1 MRVRTPVKT
10 IRGAAAWVD
19 RVGLA
24 ALFPGADLVLPS
36 LWQAVSGRLE
46 LEWAKRAED
55 GSFLSFTPEMDKVW
69 RWKDELPERRLVCA
83 GKHLGRWSALV
94 APRLLAP
101 LYALTGRAG
110 TPHDFRDA
118 ELGGLDRELAVAV
131 LAEGPAT
138 APELRALVGAD
149 KRPVDAAVL
158 RLQRT
163 LVLTN
168 ARLVEQEQGW
178 GAIAVDLVAR
188 RWREHVHAL
197 PSPDEARRTLG
208 RTVLT
213 SSGEL
218 SAADLGGALGWR
230 LKPARELLDGLVE
243 SGEAARREEHGIVL
257 WRTKS

>member
-1 MRVRTPVKT
+1 VKTRTPVKT

-46 LEWAKRAED
+46 LEWAVRGED
-55 GSFLSFTPEMDKVW
+55 GSFVSFTPEMDKLW

-110 TPHDFRDA
+110 APEDFRGA
-118 ELGGLDRELAVAV
+118 ELGGLDLELAEAV

-158 RLQRT
+158 RLQRA

-168 ARLVEQEQGW
+168 ARLVEQDQGW
-178 GAIAVDLVAR
+178 GAIAVDLVTR
-188 RWREHVHAL
+188 RWRDHVRGL
-197 PSPDEARRTLG
+197 PAPDEARRTLG
-208 RTVLT
+208 RTVLA
-213 SSGEL
+213 SAGEL

-230 LKPARELLDGLVE
+230 LKPARELLDELAE
-243 SGEAARREEHGIVL
+243 RGEAGRREEHGIVL
-257 WRTKS
+257 WRTKP

>member
-1 MRVRTPVKT
+1 VNRRTPVET

-46 LEWAKRAED
+46 LDWAVRGED

-69 RWKDELPERRLVCA
+69 RWKDELPERGLACA

-110 TPHDFRDA
+110 TAEDFRDA
-118 ELGGLDRELAVAV
+118 GLGGLDLELAEAV
-131 LAEGPAT
+131 LAEGAAT
-138 APELRALVGAD
+138 APELRSLVGAD

-158 RLQRT
+158 RLQRA

-188 RWREHVHAL
+188 RWPEHLRTL
-197 PSPDEARRTLG
+197 PAPDEARRTLG
-208 RTVLT
+208 LTVLA

-230 LKPARELLDGLVE
+230 LKAARELLEELAGR
-243 SGEAARREEHGIVL
+243 GAAARREEHGLVL
-257 WRTKS
+257 WRTMS

>member
-1 MRVRTPVKT
+1 MKTRTPVKT

-46 LEWAKRAED
+46 LDWAVRGED
-55 GSFLSFTPEMDKVW
+55 GSFVSFTPEMDKLW
-69 RWKDELPERRLVCA
+69 RWKDELPERGLVCA

-110 TPHDFRDA
+110 APEDFRGA
-118 ELGGLDRELAVAV
+118 ELGGLDLELAEAV

-158 RLQRT
+158 RLQRA

-168 ARLVEQEQGW
+168 ARLVEQDQGW
-178 GAIAVDLVAR
+178 GAIAVDLLTR
-188 RWREHVHAL
+188 RWREHLRGL
-197 PSPDEARRTLG
+197 PVADEARRTLG
-208 RTVLT
+208 RTVLA

-230 LKPARELLDGLVE
+230 LEPARALLDELVE
-243 SGEAARREEHGIVL
+243 RGEAARREEHALVL
-257 WRTKS
+257 WRTKA